1 MTSELDGID
10 ARTPAVALNGDAHEM
25 RHGRLGGV
33 PLLRVRLLGGF
44 SVEQADMTRAVSDW
58 QRRSAK
64 TLMKLLATCPGHV
77 LHREQILDVLWPGVE
92 VESAL
97 NSFAKA
103 LHAARHAFEP
113 DLPRRKDSAYLRLT
127 DAMLALNTEHVV
139 VDADNFEQLAENALR
154 NQDAA
159 AYESAL
165 AAYGGELLPEERYA
179 DWCAERRTFL
189 AELRV
194 RLLLGLAEALENRG
208 ACNEAAD
215 QLRAVLGQEPT
226 REVVHRRLMRLYAE
240 MGTPDQAV
248 RQFQACKEVLR
259 RELGLAPQPETVS
272 LYHDILGSR
281 MPRRVSVPD
290 RNFSVTDRNRA
301 VASRAAVNLHRP
313 AGTEAALVKP
323 FVGRDRVIE
332 HLCSQLARG
341 TQKSAGMI
349 LLTGEAG
356 IGKTRLLEEFAARAG
371 MQGAAV
377 LWSGRGA
384 HAKQFACGP
393 FAVALEGYA
402 ASRPEAERD
411 TLARR
416 YPALARFVPSLGMS
430 GGPVPSPGDYH
441 LDLIPA
447 IVRLLADLG
456 RRQPVLLVLNDLHD
470 ADPLSL
476 DLVRYLAHLAVQ
488 RPWLMVGTAREE
500 EVEAGSEFRRM
511 IEATMR
517 ERLCQKIDLPS
528 LSRQDC
534 GQLVRAMLPGRRVGD
549 ELVAEIYTRSG
560 GNPLFIGELVREMHQ
575 CGEPVPARG
584 CWHESSWVA
593 ARVPARVRTL
603 TAMRLS
609 SMDET
614 LRRVLGLAAAA
625 GATEISLGKLRA
637 AAAALEPPV
646 PAAALLD
653 ALDRAL
659 QMRLLEERKSGYAFR
674 HPLIRSALYEGLSR
688 HRRDQFHAALATPPG
703 RNPRRLAVSTAG

>member
-1 MTSELDGID
+1 MTSELARID
-10 ARTPAVALNGDAHEM
+10 ARTPAVALNGDANEM
-25 RHGRLGGV
+25 HHGRLGGV

-44 SVEQADMTRAVSDW
+44 RVEQADVTRAVSDW

-64 TLMKLLATCPGHV
+64 TLMKLLATCPGHA
-77 LHREQILDVLWPGVE
+77 LHREQILDLLWPGVG

-139 VDADNFEQLAENALR
+139 IDADNFEQMAEDALR

-215 QLRAVLGQEPT
+215 QLRAALGQEPT

-248 RQFQACKEVLR
+248 RQFQTCKDVLQ

-281 MPRRVSVPD
+281 MPRRNSVPD
-290 RNFSVTDRNRA
+290 RNSAMTNRNRT
-301 VASRAAVNLHRP
+301 VVSPHRP
-313 AGTEAALVKP
+313 AGTGAARVKP
-323 FVGRDRVIE
+323 FVGRDRLIE

-341 TQKSAGMI
+341 TRKSAGMI
-349 LLTGEAG
+349 LLTGETG

-402 ASRPEAERD
+402 ASRPEAERN
-411 TLARR
+411 TLAHR

-430 GGPVPSPGDYH
+430 GESVPCAGDYH

-447 IVRLLADLG
+447 IVRLLTDLG
-456 RRQPVLLVLNDLHD
+456 RKQPVLLVLNDLHD
-470 ADPLSL
+470 ADPFSL
-476 DLVRYLAHLAVQ
+476 DLVRYLAHLAAW

-517 ERLCQKIDLPS
+517 ERLCQRIDLPC
-528 LSRQDC
+528 LSRQDS
-534 GQLVRAMLPGRRVGD
+534 GQLVRAMLPDRRVGD
-549 ELVAEIYTRSG
+549 ELAEEIYKRSG

-575 CGEPVPARG
+575 CGEPVLARG
-584 CWHESSWVA
+584 RWHESSWVA
-593 ARVPARVRTL
+593 ARVPARVRAL

-646 PAAALLD
+646 PDAALLD
-653 ALDRAL
+653 ALDGAL
-659 QMRLLEERKSGYAFR
+659 RMRLLEEQKSGYAFR

-688 HRRDQFHAALATPPG
+688 HRRDQFHAALATAPG
-703 RNPRRLAVSTAG
+703 RNRRRLAVSPAG